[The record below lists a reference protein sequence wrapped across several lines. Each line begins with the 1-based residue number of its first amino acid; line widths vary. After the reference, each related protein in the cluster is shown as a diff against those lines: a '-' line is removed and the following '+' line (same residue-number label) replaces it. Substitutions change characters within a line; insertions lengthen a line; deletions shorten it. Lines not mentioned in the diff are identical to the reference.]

1 MDNITSSAIPP
12 ITIQV
17 CYAEANHQFLIDMT
31 VTKGTRLIEA
41 IRQSGIEKKLS
52 IAIKE
57 GNVGIFGQKKP
68 FNTILDAGDR
78 IEIYRPLAATPQV
91 LRRRRI
97 LRGNDT

>member
-68 FNTILDAGDR
+68 IRRPASVHTAERNIDGAR
-78 IEIYRPLAATPQV
+78 IV
-91 LRRRRI
+91 
-97 LRGNDT
+97 